1 MDQKRYDVVV
11 IGGGPGGYTAGLYC
25 ARSGRSVAVLEKL
38 SPGGQMATTGI
49 VENYPGF
56 EDGVDGF
63 ELGEKME
70 RQASRFGVETV
81 YAEVTAV
88 DLTAGPK
95 RIDSSEGTFWA
106 DAVVLATGAYP
117 RELGLPGERELRGRG
132 VAYCAT
138 CDGMFFRDKTVA
150 VNGGGNTAVEEALY
164 LAKLCKKVYLIH
176 RRDSLRASAVY
187 RGALDEAGVEIL
199 WNSRVTALRRDGRL
213 TGVELEDVVSGQ
225 RRELA
230 CDGLF
235 VAVGRVP
242 DTALF
247 AGQAELDGSGYLV
260 ADETTRTSLPGVFAV
275 GDVRTKAVR
284 QIITAAADGAVAAHF
299 VEEYL
304 LNLEHGKAGNAS

>member
-1 MDQKRYDVVV
+1 MDQKHYDVVV

-25 ARSGRSVAVLEKL
+25 ARSGRRVAVLEKL

-56 EDGVDGF
+56 EEGVDGF

-88 DLTAGPK
+88 DLTASPK

-138 CDGMFFRDKTVA
+138 CDGMFFRGKTVA

-199 WNSRVTALRRDGRL
+199 WNSKVTALRRDERL
-213 TGVELEDVVSGQ
+213 TGVELEDVASGQ

-247 AGQAELDGSGYLV
+247 SGQAELDGAGYLV

-304 LNLEHGKAGNAS
+304 LNLEHGKAGSAS

>member
-56 EDGVDGF
+56 EEGVDGF

-88 DLTAGPK
+88 DLTASPK

-199 WNSRVTALRRDGRL
+199 WNSRVTALCRDGRL

-247 AGQAELDGSGYLV
+247 AGQAELDGAGYLV

-304 LNLEHGKAGNAS
+304 LNLEHGKAGSAS

>member
-56 EDGVDGF
+56 EEGVDGF

-88 DLTAGPK
+88 DLTASPK

-247 AGQAELDGSGYLV
+247 AGQAELDGAGYLV

-304 LNLEHGKAGNAS
+304 LNLEHGKAGSAS

>member
-1 MDQKRYDVVV
+1 MDQKHYDVVV

-25 ARSGRSVAVLEKL
+25 ARSGRRVAVLEKL

-56 EDGVDGF
+56 EEGVDGF

-88 DLTAGPK
+88 DLTASPK

-138 CDGMFFRDKTVA
+138 CDGMFFRGKTVA

-199 WNSRVTALRRDGRL
+199 WNSKVTALRRDERL
-213 TGVELEDVVSGQ
+213 TGVELEDVASGQ

-247 AGQAELDGSGYLV
+247 TGQAELDRAGYLV

-304 LNLEHGKAGNAS
+304 LTLEHGKAGSAS